1 LDGAAA
7 ATLRGLPRDDASVPL
22 PSLTLALR
30 ALWFRRGVS
39 LAVLL
44 VAVVTVAA
52 AAAGPLYLRAG
63 GESVLRDALTAPS
76 PDVTGLDAILMG
88 GAPLEQLRKA
98 VAAAGVP
105 HGYPRQILSL
115 QARSYAPG
123 TPGFNNGQ
131 TRLMWRDGACGHL
144 HVVVGH
150 CPTGAHDVLISQRT
164 QRATGRQLG
173 QVFTLC
179 PLDRIGKPVCRPAS
193 SGQRPLVVRGIY
205 ALPESDRFW
214 FNQPYFNAQPALG
227 DGPDSLDTSF
237 VARAGLGVVVV
248 GGQVQAD
255 VQLPLDPTL
264 VRQDGEGRLRAE
276 LARFRSALA
285 RQGGPP
291 ELLTGL
297 PHVLDRADRD
307 RADLSR
313 SVLVVTL
320 QLVAL
325 AFVVLRLV
333 VADASEARAGEVA
346 LAKLRGYRAG
356 PTLALGVL
364 EPLLLL
370 LLAVPVGL
378 LVAAAA
384 VHLLSATVLVPG
396 TPVVVRPPSVL
407 SAAAAF
413 AGGVLAAL
421 LAGRRVLTRSVLE
434 QWRRTGEVGPARAT
448 AAIEVVA
455 GALAAL
461 GLVVLVARGGLHAG
475 GRGSALTLFV
485 PLLMVVVV
493 ALLGV
498 PLLPAAC
505 RALVRRTRGSRR
517 LGAFLAVRT
526 VARRPAGLR
535 LAALL
540 AVAVG
545 LATFAVDGSLVSGG
559 NRGERAAT
567 DVGAPTVLVVR
578 TGGTADLRRVVRHVD
593 PQGRWAMAAERW
605 LPFGGLR
612 GTVLAVD
619 SAALPRVAH
628 WRADFA
634 DQSLGQV
641 AAGIGRS
648 APPPVRITGREIG
661 LDVTTV
667 QPPRV
672 PSELHVFL
680 TRAGAQVDLPLGP
693 VRTGAHRYAARISGC
708 SGGCALAGV
717 VVGAAAPS
725 SERDL
730 SGHLRLTG
738 VVERSGAAW
747 RVVPLDLAVAGGWH
761 QQQAI
766 GVTSSNVGAQV
777 SAVDWQFTVGGG
789 DSAVLLRSALAWPL
803 HVAPGQDVFEH
814 PEQPSVSNFTGPPVP
829 VTAEPALR
837 VVPQQGR
844 EATLVDLDAA
854 RLALPRF
861 EEFAEQQVWLSD
873 GAPVDAA
880 ERLRAAGLQVVEV
893 RTTAARRS
901 LLDRTAPA
909 LGLDLFAY
917 AGVLAALLA
926 AAATA
931 VALYLSG
938 RRRAFEM
945 AAMLAVG
952 VPRRSLLAA
961 AATEQLLV
969 LGTALVLGVVGGLG
983 AATLVLPAVPELP
996 DPGPPDLR
1004 YAPHVGGLVLFLAGL
1019 AVVVLLSAVSAA
1031 LGLLRQARPGV
1042 LREAAP

>member
-1 LDGAAA
+1 
-7 ATLRGLPRDDASVPL
+7 LRGLPRDDASVPL

-63 GESVLRDALTAPS
+63 GESVLRDALSAPP
-76 PDVTGLDAILMG
+76 PDVTGLDVIVMG
-88 GAPLEQLRKA
+88 GTQDPVLEHARTA
-98 VAAAGVP
+98 VAVSGVP
-105 HGYPRQILSL
+105 RGYPRQILSL
-115 QARSYAPG
+115 QVALKVRG
-123 TPGFNNGQ
+123 TPGFNDGQ

-144 HVVVGH
+144 RIVAGR
-150 CPTGAHDVLISQRT
+150 CPTGAQDVLVSQRT
-164 QRATGRQLG
+164 QQATGRRLG
-173 QVFTLC
+173 QAFTGC
-179 PLDRIGKPVCRPAS
+179 TTAPLGAAMCRV
-193 SGQRPLVVRGIY
+193 SGAEPPLVIRGVY
-205 ALPESDRFW
+205 ALPGPDAYW
-214 FNQPYFNAQPALG
+214 FNQPYFNAQPGLG
-227 DGPDSLDTSF
+227 DGPDTLDTSF
-237 VARAGLGVVVV
+237 VSRAGINATGAAPELTEL
-248 GGQVQAD
+248 QAD
-255 VQLPLDPTL
+255 VQLVLDPTL
-264 VRQDGEGRLRAE
+264 LRLDGEARLRAQ
-276 LARFRSALA
+276 LAGFAAALD
-285 RQGGPP
+285 RQPYHP
-291 ELLTGL
+291 AVLTGL
-297 PHVLDRADRD
+297 PQVLDRADRD
-307 RADLSR
+307 RAELSR

-320 QLVAL
+320 QLVGL

-346 LAKLRGYRAG
+346 LAKLRGYRAL
-356 PTLALGVL
+356 PTLALGLL

-378 LVAAAA
+378 LVADAA
-384 VHLLSATVLVPG
+384 VQLLSATVLVPG
-396 TPVVVRPPSVL
+396 TPVVLRLPSVL
-407 SAAAAF
+407 TAAAAF
-413 AGGVLAAL
+413 AGGVLAAF
-421 LAGRRVLTRSVLE
+421 LAGRRVLTRAVLE
-434 QWRRTGEVGPARAT
+434 QWRRTGEVGPNRTT
-448 AAIEVVA
+448 AVVEVLVGVASAVVLVIVVA
-455 GALAAL
+455 SGALRAGAHGALA
-461 GLVVLVARGGLHAG
+461 
-475 GRGSALTLFV
+475 LFV

-567 DVGAPTVLVVR
+567 DVGAPTVLLVR
-578 TGGTADLRRVVRHVD
+578 TQGAADLRRVVRQVD

-619 SAALPRVAH
+619 SDALPRVAH

-634 DQSLGQV
+634 DQPLGQV

-648 APPPVRITGREIG
+648 APPPVHITAEEIG

-667 QPPRV
+667 QPPAQ
-672 PSELHVFL
+672 PAELHVLL
-680 TRAGAQVDLPLGP
+680 TRGSQQVSAPLGRLRP
-693 VRTGAHRYAARISGC
+693 GSSRYTARVSGC
-708 SGGCALAGV
+708 SGGCTLTGV
-717 VVGAAAPS
+717 AVGLVQAPS
-725 SERDL
+725 SEPAL
-730 SGHLRLTG
+730 PVALRLTG
-738 VVERSGAAW
+738 VVERSGAVW
-747 RVVPLDLAVAGGWH
+747 RAVPFDLALAGGWH
-761 QQQAI
+761 QQPAQ
-766 GVTSSNVGAQV
+766 GSTTSSVGAQA
-777 SAVDWQFTVGGG
+777 SAVDWRFAVGGNQT
-789 DSAVLLRSALAWPL
+789 AVLLHSALAWPL

-814 PEQPSVSNFTGPPVP
+814 PDRPSVSNFTGPPVP
-829 VTAEPALR
+829 VTAEPTVR

-844 EATLVDLDAA
+844 EATLVDLDAV
-854 RLALPRF
+854 RLAVPRF

-873 GAPVDAA
+873 GAPADATQ
-880 ERLRAAGLQVVEV
+880 RLRAAGLQVVEV

-909 LGLDLFAY
+909 LGLELFAY

-952 VPRRSLLAA
+952 VPRRSLLVA

-969 LGTALVLGVVGGLG
+969 LGTALVLGGLGGLG

-1019 AVVVLLSAVSAA
+1019 AVVVLITAVSAA

>member
-1 LDGAAA
+1 
-7 ATLRGLPRDDASVPL
+7 LRALLRDDAWVPV
-22 PSLTLALR
+22 PSLTLVAR

-63 GESVLRDALTAPS
+63 GESVLRDALAAPA
-76 PDVTGLDAILMG
+76 PDVTGLDVIVMG
-88 GAPLEQLRKA
+88 GTPDPVLEHALTA
-98 VAAAGVP
+98 VAASGVP
-105 HGYPRQILSL
+105 RGYPRRILSL
-115 QARSYAPG
+115 QASLKVRG
-123 TPGFNNGQ
+123 TPGFNDGQ

-144 HVVVGH
+144 QIVAGRCPVG
-150 CPTGAHDVLISQRT
+150 AQDVLISQRT
-164 QRATGRQLG
+164 QQATGRRLG
-173 QVFTLC
+173 QAFTGC
-179 PLDRIGKPVCRPAS
+179 TAAPVGAAMCRVSALAP
-193 SGQRPLVVRGIY
+193 PLVVRGVY
-205 ALPESDRFW
+205 ALPGPDAFW
-214 FNQPYFNAQPALG
+214 FNQPYFNAQPGLG
-227 DGPDSLDTSF
+227 DGPDTLDTSF
-237 VARAGLGVVVV
+237 VSRAGINATGAAPELTEL
-248 GGQVQAD
+248 QAD
-255 VQLPLDPTL
+255 VQLVLDPTSL
-264 VRQDGEGRLRAE
+264 RLDGEARLRAQ
-276 LARFRSALA
+276 LAGFRSALA
-285 RQGGPP
+285 AQPYQP
-291 ELLTGL
+291 TLLTNL
-297 PHVLDRADRD
+297 PQILDRADRD

-346 LAKLRGYRAG
+346 LAKLRGYRVL
-356 PTLALGVL
+356 PTLALGLL

-378 LVAAAA
+378 LVADAA
-384 VHLLSATVLVPG
+384 VRLLSATVLVPG
-396 TPVVVRPPSVL
+396 TPVVLRLPSVL

-413 AGGVLAAL
+413 AGGVLAAA
-421 LAGRRVLTRSVLE
+421 LAGRRVLTRPVLE
-434 QWRRTGEVGPARAT
+434 QWRRTGEVGPTRTT
-448 AAIEVVA
+448 AVVELAVGIAAAVGLVIVVA
-455 GALAAL
+455 SGALRAGAHGALA
-461 GLVVLVARGGLHAG
+461 
-475 GRGSALTLFV
+475 LFV
-485 PLLMVVVV
+485 PLLLVVVV

-498 PLLPAAC
+498 PVLPAAC

-517 LGAFLAVRT
+517 LGGFLAVRT

-535 LAALL
+535 LAVLL

-545 LATFAVDGSLVSGG
+545 LATFAVDGSLVAGG

-578 TGGTADLRRVVRHVD
+578 TEGAADLRRVVRHVD

-619 SAALPRVAH
+619 SDALPRVAH

-634 DQSLGQV
+634 DQPLAQV

-648 APPPVRITGREIG
+648 APPAVRVTAEEVG

-667 QPPRV
+667 RPPAQPV
-672 PSELHVFL
+672 ELHLLL
-680 TRAGAQVDLPLGP
+680 TRGGQQVSAPLGRLRP
-693 VRTGAHRYAARISGC
+693 GSSRYTARVNGC
-708 SGGCALAGV
+708 SRGCTLASV
-717 VVGAAAPS
+717 VVGLVRAS
-725 SERDL
+725 S
-730 SGHLRLTG
+730 GPAVPVALRLTG

-747 RVVPLDLAVAGGWH
+747 RTVPVELGLAGGWH
-761 QQQAI
+761 QQPAI
-766 GVTSSNVGAQV
+766 GVTAATVGAQV
-777 SAVDWQFTVGGG
+777 GAVDWRFAVGGNQT
-789 DSAVLLRSALAWPL
+789 AVLLRSALAWPL
-803 HVAPGQDVFEH
+803 HVAPGPDLFEH
-814 PEQPSVSNFTGPPVP
+814 PERPSVSNFTGPPLL
-829 VTAEPALR
+829 VTVEPALR

-844 EATLVDLDAA
+844 EATLVDLDAV

-861 EEFAEQQVWLSD
+861 EEFAEQQVWLSHA
-873 GAPVDAA
+873 APADATQ
-880 ERLRAAGLQVVEV
+880 RLRAAGLQVVEV

-909 LGLDLFAY
+909 LGLELFAY

-952 VPRRSLLAA
+952 VPRRSLLVAA
-961 AATEQLLV
+961 VAEQLLV
-969 LGTALVLGVVGGLG
+969 LGTALVLGVLGGLA

-1019 AVVVLLSAVSAA
+1019 TVVVLATAVCAA
-1031 LGLLRQARPGV
+1031 LGLIRQARPGV

>member
-1 LDGAAA
+1 M
-7 ATLRGLPRDDASVPL
+7 PL

-63 GESVLRDALTAPS
+63 GESVLRDAVSAPA
-76 PDVTGLDAILMG
+76 PDVTGLDVIVMG
-88 GAPLEQLRKA
+88 GTQDPVLEHARKA
-98 VAAAGVP
+98 VAASGVP

-115 QARSYAPG
+115 QVGLKVPG
-123 TPGFNNGQ
+123 IPPLNDGQ

-144 HVVVGH
+144 LLVAGR
-150 CPTGAHDVLISQRT
+150 CPTGPQDVLVSQRT
-164 QRATGRQLG
+164 QQATGRRLG
-173 QVFTLC
+173 QAFTGC
-179 PLDRIGKPVCRPAS
+179 TTAPLGAAMCRV
-193 SGQRPLVVRGIY
+193 SGAEPPLVIRGVY
-205 ALPESDRFW
+205 ALPGPDAYW
-214 FNQPYFNAQPALG
+214 FNQPYFDAQPGLG
-227 DGPDSLDTSF
+227 DGPDTLDTSF
-237 VARAGLGVVVV
+237 VSRAGINATGAAPELTEL
-248 GGQVQAD
+248 QAD
-255 VQLPLDPTL
+255 VQLVLDPTSL
-264 VRQDGEGRLRAE
+264 RLDGEGRLRAQ
-276 LARFRSALA
+276 LAGFRSALA
-285 RQGGPP
+285 AQPYQP
-291 ELLTGL
+291 TLLTNL
-297 PHVLDRADRD
+297 PQVLDRADRD

-320 QLVAL
+320 QLVGL

-346 LAKLRGYRAG
+346 LAKLRGYRAL
-356 PTLALGVL
+356 PTLALGLL

-378 LVAAAA
+378 LVADAA

-396 TPVVVRPPSVL
+396 TPVVLRLPSVL
-407 SAAAAF
+407 SAAVAF

-421 LAGRRVLTRSVLE
+421 LAGRRVLTRPVLE
-434 QWRRTGEVGPARAT
+434 QWRRTGEVGPRRARAVVELAVG
-448 AAIEVVA
+448 AASAVVLVIVVA
-455 GALAAL
+455 GGALRASAHGALA
-461 GLVVLVARGGLHAG
+461 
-475 GRGSALTLFV
+475 LFV
-485 PLLMVVVV
+485 PLLLVVVV

-498 PLLPAAC
+498 PVLPATC
-505 RALVRRTRGSRR
+505 RALVRRTRASRH

-545 LATFAVDGSLVSGG
+545 LATFAVDGSLVAGG

-578 TGGTADLRRVVRHVD
+578 TEGTADLRSVVRQVD

-619 SAALPRVAH
+619 SDALPRVAH

-634 DQSLGQV
+634 GQPLAQV

-667 QPPRV
+667 QPPKA
-672 PSELHVFL
+672 PSELHALL

-693 VRTGAHRYAARISGC
+693 VRTGAHRYAARINGC
-708 SGGCALAGV
+708 SGGCTLAGV
-717 VVGAAAPS
+717 VVAPA
-725 SERDL
+725 DL
-730 SGHLRLTG
+730 SRSTELGGHLSLTG
-738 VVERSGAAW
+738 VVERDGPSW
-747 RVVPLDLAVAGGWH
+747 RTVPVDLAVDGGWH
-761 QQQAI
+761 QQPAQGATAPA
-766 GVTSSNVGAQV
+766 VPNSSVRAQTG
-777 SAVDWQFTVGGG
+777 SVDWQFAVGGG
-789 DSAVLLRSALAWPL
+789 ETAVLLRSALAWPL

-814 PEQPSVSNFTGPPVP
+814 PEQPSVSKFTGPPLP
-829 VTAEPALR
+829 VTAEPAVR

-969 LGTALVLGVVGGLG
+969 LGTALVLGVLGGLA

-996 DPGPPDLR
+996 DPGPPDLQ
-1004 YAPHVGGLVLFLAGL
+1004 YAPPVGGLVLFLAGL
-1019 AVVVLLSAVSAA
+1019 AVVVLITAVSAA
-1031 LGLLRQARPGV
+1031 LGLLRQAKPGV